1 MGASNS
7 VDKNKKST
15 ADEQDLKWLMEMC
28 KEKDKELESVL
39 NYAADGVGKFACDP
53 SLTILY
59 YNKGLAT
66 LVGTTRG
73 KIEKEGF
80 NSSLYV
86 HPDDLAY
93 VQESMAKG
101 VASGQTFSM
110 RYRLR
115 HLSGRDVWVK
125 TTGFFTKEFYQDVYP
140 VIYLIY
146 TDITELVTLNEK
158 LAWANTQLE
167 LEANRYKAFAELVN
181 ESFFEYD
188 VDTGQMVLF
197 GGKWGDQAK
206 IAPPTRQNV
215 DLFLAEFA
223 QRRDFE
229 DIELQLHDTHGALT
243 WHALR
248 AGNIEN
254 SNGRSLR
261 IIGTI
266 KNIQA
271 LKEAE
276 ARRESKERQL
286 LLQSRYDPM
295 TQLLNRS
302 AMQQAI
308 EEQINSQAAYMFSI
322 IDLDDFKSIN
332 DNYGHVFGDE
342 VLKYVADVLRN
353 ACRSDDITGR
363 LGGDEFVMLFR
374 ADVTRDE
381 AARRLIAIIDRIREG
396 VDTLSIETKVS
407 VSIGAILVT
416 RPGLSFLDVYRS
428 ADAAL
433 YESKHKGK
441 KAYSLD
447 VY

>member
-1 MGASNS
+1 MVRALGSSVRPLLLTRASDS
-7 VDKNKKST
+7 VDNDKKSMH
-15 ADEQDLKWLMEMC
+15 DEQDLRWLIEMS
-28 KEKDKELESVL
+28 KQKDKELETVL
-39 NYAADGVGKFACDP
+39 SYAADGIGKFACDP
-53 SLTILY
+53 TLTILY
-59 YNKGLAT
+59 YNEGLAT

-93 VQESMAKG
+93 VRENMAKS
-101 VASGQTFSM
+101 VASGQTFNM

-125 TTGFFTKEFYQDVYP
+125 VTGVFAKEFYQGVYP

-146 TDITELVTLNEK
+146 TDITELVTLNEE

-167 LEANRYKAFAELVN
+167 LEANRYKAFAELVS

-188 VDTGQMVLF
+188 IDTGQMVLF
-197 GGKWGDQAK
+197 GGNREDPAE
-206 IAPPTRQNV
+206 IAPPTQRNV
-215 DLFLAEFA
+215 DIFLAEFA
-223 QRRDFE
+223 QRRNFE
-229 DIELQLHDTHGALT
+229 DMELQLHATDGALT
-243 WHALR
+243 WHAIR
-248 AGNIEN
+248 AGSIEK
-254 SNGRSLR
+254 SNERSLR

-271 LKEAE
+271 LKDAE

-286 LLQSRYDPM
+286 LLQSRCDPM

-308 EEQINSQAAYMFSI
+308 EDQINSQTAYMFSI
-322 IDLDDFKSIN
+322 IDIDDFKSIN
-332 DNYGHVFGDE
+332 DKHGHVFGDE
-342 VLKYVADVLRN
+342 VLKYVADILRN

-374 ADVTRDE
+374 ADFTRDE
-381 AARRLIAIIDRIREG
+381 AARRLVAIIERIREG
-396 VDTLSIETKVS
+396 VGTLSIEAGVS
-407 VSIGAILVT
+407 RKHRRDPRHQAGFVVPGRVSQRGCRLV
-416 RPGLSFLDVYRS
+416 
-428 ADAAL
+428 
-433 YESKHKGK
+433 
-441 KAYSLD
+441 
-447 VY
+447 

>member
-1 MGASNS
+1 MDD
-7 VDKNKKST
+7 DKKNMRG
-15 ADEQDLKWLMEMC
+15 ERDLRWLMEMC

-39 NYAADGVGKFACDP
+39 SHAADGVGKFACDP

-93 VQESMAKG
+93 VQESMAKS
-101 VASGQTFSM
+101 VASGQTFNM

-125 TTGFFTKEFYQDVYP
+125 TTGFFTKEFYQGIYP
-140 VIYLIY
+140 VIYLIF

-167 LEANRYKAFAELVN
+167 LEANRYKVFAELVN

-188 VDTGQMVLF
+188 IDTGQMVLF
-197 GGKWGDQAK
+197 GGKRGGDQAE

-215 DLFLAEFA
+215 DIFLAEFA

-229 DIELQLHDTHGALT
+229 DIELQLHATDGTLT
-243 WHALR
+243 WHAVR
-248 AGNIEN
+248 AGNIEK

-271 LKEAE
+271 LKDAE
-276 ARRESKERQL
+276 ACRENKERQL
-286 LLQSRYDPM
+286 LMQSRCDPM

-302 AMQQAI
+302 AMQQAL
-308 EEQINSQAAYMFSI
+308 EDQINSQAAYMFSI
-322 IDLDDFKSIN
+322 IDIDDFKSIN
-332 DNYGHVFGDE
+332 DNHGHVFGDE
-342 VLKYVADVLRN
+342 VLKYVADILRN
-353 ACRSDDITGR
+353 ACRSNDITGR

-374 ADVTRDE
+374 ADFTREE
-381 AARRLIAIIDRIREG
+381 ADRRLISIIRRIREG
-396 VDTLSIETKVS
+396 VDTLSIEARVS

-433 YESKHKGK
+433 YEAKHKGK
-441 KAYSLD
+441 KTYSLS